1 MFLPA
6 LRGPRLPMRVGL
18 ALMLAV
24 TALVVASRAIHYASD
39 PVPLPSNPDTAFY
52 QWRSEL
58 LTARPPSALIDF
70 SGPEGE
76 GGSGYRVATPL
87 LGALLRRVAAVDTYT
102 LPALLVVGFNCLLAL
117 ALGGAAYRYLKDPLL
132 FAAVTLW
139 AGWMLLTPPFIGFL
153 DNVLAL
159 LLLAA
164 ALSFVND
171 GRRGAFMVAGFVFLA
186 FLAHPPAALGFVV
199 AVVSASTLRIVLER
213 SWPAT
218 LSAEGSTV
226 AGALGGA
233 GLGYGVWRIGAW
245 GPSSTLGDGLHPNEI
260 SQEAFA
266 AQLNDWLVMF
276 DLWRTV
282 PLIALGALSFVLVD
296 RVRFRTELFPRTA
309 VLWLLPLL
317 GTLGVFTSYGY
328 PYHRFLTTSPAPILL
343 AGVGLW
349 LIISVLLAAPRKASF
364 TSATVLGC
372 AALGIAIAALVLVP
386 PWVSGVRAWNQA
398 SFLGGYLRPVTAA
411 IRAYLGA
418 DEKEPPPLVFIASS
432 DQERPWSF
440 RRGTSNRLRAGLP
453 GSAITGSY
461 VFVGDVDDFLAGRPS
476 ENPEIARL
484 SQASFEDMRAGVGSR
499 RPLVLMI
506 RRWNPGEL
514 KDAPTRDRLVSI
526 DEDLSVLTGPGLE
539 RPNPAAPALAFRAG
553 AETRAVAAG
562 ERNGRPG
569 LAHLVR
575 VGLGILL
582 IAFLP
587 GALACRYFGRTAV
600 VSFLATAPAISLG
613 LNAFVGFLVL
623 TITREP
629 VTAAIAWVIVA
640 VANLVGAGL
649 LILGRRSR
657 PIRDPSWTG
666 AARDPSAA

>member
-1 MFLPA
+1 MFLSA

-309 VLWLLPLL
+309 VLWLLPLP
-317 GTLGVFTSYGY
+317 GTWASSRATAI
-328 PYHRFLTTSPAPILL
+328 PTTASSRPLRLQSSWPASGCGSSSASCSPLRGRPPSPQRPFS
-343 AGVGLW
+343 G
-349 LIISVLLAAPRKASF
+349 APRSASR
-364 TSATVLGC
+364 SL
-372 AALGIAIAALVLVP
+372 P
-386 PWVSGVRAWNQA
+386 
-398 SFLGGYLRPVTAA
+398 
-411 IRAYLGA
+411 
-418 DEKEPPPLVFIASS
+418 SS
-432 DQERPWSF
+432 S
-440 RRGTSNRLRAGLP
+440 
-453 GSAITGSY
+453 
-461 VFVGDVDDFLAGRPS
+461 
-476 ENPEIARL
+476 
-484 SQASFEDMRAGVGSR
+484 
-499 RPLVLMI
+499 
-506 RRWNPGEL
+506 
-514 KDAPTRDRLVSI
+514 
-526 DEDLSVLTGPGLE
+526 
-539 RPNPAAPALAFRAG
+539 
-553 AETRAVAAG
+553 
-562 ERNGRPG
+562 
-569 LAHLVR
+569 
-575 VGLGILL
+575 
-582 IAFLP
+582 FLP
-587 GALACRYFGRTAV
+587 GCQVFVLGIRP
-600 VSFLATAPAISLG
+600 VSWADI
-613 LNAFVGFLVL
+613 
-623 TITREP
+623 
-629 VTAAIAWVIVA
+629 
-640 VANLVGAGL
+640 
-649 LILGRRSR
+649 
-657 PIRDPSWTG
+657 
-666 AARDPSAA
+666 

>member
-1 MFLPA
+1 M
-6 LRGPRLPMRVGL
+6 
-18 ALMLAV
+18 
-24 TALVVASRAIHYASD
+24 
-39 PVPLPSNPDTAFY
+39 
-52 QWRSEL
+52 
-58 LTARPPSALIDF
+58 
-70 SGPEGE
+70 
-76 GGSGYRVATPL
+76 
-87 LGALLRRVAAVDTYT
+87 
-102 LPALLVVGFNCLLAL
+102 
-117 ALGGAAYRYLKDPLL
+117 
-132 FAAVTLW
+132 
-139 AGWMLLTPPFIGFL
+139 
-153 DNVLAL
+153 
-159 LLLAA
+159 
-164 ALSFVND
+164 
-171 GRRGAFMVAGFVFLA
+171 
-186 FLAHPPAALGFVV
+186 
-199 AVVSASTLRIVLER
+199 
-213 SWPAT
+213 
-218 LSAEGSTV
+218 
-226 AGALGGA
+226 
-233 GLGYGVWRIGAW
+233 
-245 GPSSTLGDGLHPNEI
+245 
-260 SQEAFA
+260 
-266 AQLNDWLVMF
+266 
-276 DLWRTV
+276 
-282 PLIALGALSFVLVD
+282 
-296 RVRFRTELFPRTA
+296 
-309 VLWLLPLL
+309 
-317 GTLGVFTSYGY
+317 
-328 PYHRFLTTSPAPILL
+328 
-343 AGVGLW
+343 
-349 LIISVLLAAPRKASF
+349 
-364 TSATVLGC
+364 
-372 AALGIAIAALVLVP
+372 
-386 PWVSGVRAWNQA
+386 SGVRAWNQA

-484 SQASFEDMRAGVGSR
+484 SQASFEDLRAGVGSR
-499 RPLVLMI
+499 QPLVLMI

-526 DEDLSVLTGPGLE
+526 DEDLSVLTDPALQ
-539 RPNPAAPALAFRAG
+539 RPNPAAAALAFRAG

-587 GALACRYFGRTAV
+587 GALACRYFGRTDV